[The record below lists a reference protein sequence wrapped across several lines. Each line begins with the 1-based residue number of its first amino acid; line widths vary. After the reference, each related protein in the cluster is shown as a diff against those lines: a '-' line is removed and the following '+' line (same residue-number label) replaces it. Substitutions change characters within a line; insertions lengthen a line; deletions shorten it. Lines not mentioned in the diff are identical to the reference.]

1 MVVDDDAKDIIH
13 ALIIEL
19 FVSEWSVVL
28 RSAISGADGAERP
41 ALMAELAEQEATLAR
56 CEAALSPPTLH

>member
-19 FVSEWSVVL
+19 FVSDVL
-28 RSAISGADGAERP
+28 RLRTAISDADRAERP

-56 CEAALSPPTLH
+56 CEAALSPATLH

>member
-19 FVSEWSVVL
+19 FVSDVIRL
-28 RSAISGADGAERP
+28 RARP
-41 ALMAELAEQEATLAR
+41 EIG
-56 CEAALSPPTLH
+56 